1 MISMFRREKSDQAG
15 EAEPQAQTGSVDKRL
30 LDSVQKI
37 GVAVA
42 HVSYNLTRLTQEA
55 EKTATQANT
64 IADESLSIQDMS
76 RTTADHAGHASD
88 AAQRTREKSESG
100 THDLARVVDNM
111 KHMVAKAQ
119 NAEAAINRLAE
130 EIARIQK
137 SSTAIQAIAKQTN
150 LLALNAAIEAAR
162 AGEGGRGF
170 AVVADEVRK
179 LAESAISSSSEINKV
194 VVSIREQ
201 AMRSVAAIAELSS
214 ETTSVATTA
223 GEVGTQLTTILDD
236 ATITEEQVRLISA
249 DARKAAEK
257 AETIVNLAHEG
268 HTRMGRFQSE
278 LAESTRIAEQ
288 PGEDAYSMMI
298 DQNINCVHT
307 RIYAAAR
314 ATADAIGEAFGNA
327 IDRGSITMSDL
338 FSDQYTPIPDTK
350 PQKYSTPFD
359 RFTDQILPTLQEPFL
374 KHHPEAVFAICCDAR
389 GYVPTHN
396 DKFCQPLTGDYD
408 HDLRANRTKR
418 LFNDK
423 TGARCGSHTEKVL
436 VQTYKR
442 DTGEVMHD
450 LSVPILVKGRHWGG
464 FRIGYLPH

>member
-1 MISMFRREKSDQAG
+1 MISIFHREKTDRPEQEETLAH
-15 EAEPQAQTGSVDKRL
+15 PGSIDRRL

-55 EKTATQANT
+55 EKTATQADT

-76 RTTADHAGHASD
+76 RTTADHAGQASE

-100 THDLARVVDNM
+100 THDLARVVDGM
-111 KHMVAKAQ
+111 KHMVARAK

-201 AMRSVAAIAELSS
+201 AMSSVAAIAELSS
-214 ETTSVATTA
+214 ETGSVAMTA
-223 GEVGTQLTTILDD
+223 GDVGAQLATILDD
-236 ATITEEQVRLISA
+236 ATLTEEQVRLISV

-257 AETIVNLAHEG
+257 AEIIVNLAHEG
-268 HTRMGRFQSE
+268 HSRMGHFQSE

-298 DQNINCVHT
+298 DQNIDCVHT
-307 RIYAAAR
+307 RIYTTAR
-314 ATADAIGEAFGNA
+314 ATADAIAEAFGNA
-327 IDRGSITMSDL
+327 IDRGNLSMSDL
-338 FSDQYTPIPDTK
+338 FSDQYTPISDTR
-350 PQKYSTPFD
+350 PQKYSTPYD
-359 RFTDQILPTLQEPFL
+359 RYADQILPPLQEPFL
-374 KHHPEAVFAICCDAR
+374 KKHPETVFAICCDLR

-396 DKFCQPLTGDYD
+396 EKFCQPLTGDYN
-408 HDLRANRTKR
+408 HDLKTNRTKR

-436 VQTYKR
+436 VQTYRR
-442 DTGEVMHD
+442 DTGEIMHD
-450 LSVPILVKGRHWGG
+450 LSVPIIVKGRHWGG
-464 FRIGYLPH
+464 FRIGYLPT